1 MKSAPS
7 KDGTRV
13 AFDQYGSGPA
23 VILVDGALWH
33 RGFGPMPSIGK
44 LLVPHFTVFHW
55 DRRGQ
60 SGDMPPYSVERE
72 IEDIEAIVDEA
83 GGSVYLFGTSSD
95 AALVLEAASRL
106 DGITRVA
113 LYEAPFF
120 FNDVHPPRPDN
131 DVAKLTA
138 PAAANRRSDALK
150 LYIKTVGTPGI
161 AIAILQ
167 LTPMWAKLKAVGP
180 TLPYDMTIVSD
191 KRAGEPLSARR
202 WSSVTMPALTAV
214 GGKSPGWWQDAMKQ
228 LSKVLP
234 NAQHRVLAGQTHMV
248 EAPVLAPV
256 LTEFFLN

>member
-1 MKSAPS
+1 
-7 KDGTRV
+7 
-13 AFDQYGSGPA
+13 
-23 VILVDGALWH
+23 
-33 RGFGPMPSIGK
+33 MPSIGK
-44 LLVPHFTVFHW
+44 LLVPHFTVFHF
-55 DRRGQ
+55 DRRGRGQ

-83 GGSVYLFGTSSD
+83 GGSVDLFGTSTG
-95 AALVLEAASRL
+95 AALALEAASRL
-106 DGITRVA
+106 DGIKKVA

-120 FNDVHPPRPDN
+120 FDDVPPPRPDN
-131 DVAKLTA
+131 YVAKLTA
-138 PAAANRRSDALK
+138 LPAANRRSDALK
-150 LYIKTVGTPGI
+150 LFMKTVGTPGI
-161 AIAILQ
+161 AIAIMQ
-167 LTPMWAKLKAVGP
+167 FTQMWPKLKAGAP
-180 TLPYDMTIVSD
+180 TLPDDMTIVSD

-248 EAPVLAPV
+248 KAQALAPV